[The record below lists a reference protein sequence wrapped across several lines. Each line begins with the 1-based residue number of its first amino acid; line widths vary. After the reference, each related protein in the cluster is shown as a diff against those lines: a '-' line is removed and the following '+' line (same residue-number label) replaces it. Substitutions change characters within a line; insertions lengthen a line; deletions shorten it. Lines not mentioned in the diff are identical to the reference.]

1 MTRAGKIKI
10 FTKAYCKYRD
20 LYDIKDLK
28 REKLTLTEYHL
39 VGDILKSLSGINDME
54 TTTFVEAAANWF
66 KRNGFSVEQG
76 TGVDCIS
83 WIIKIA

>member
-28 REKLTLTEYHL
+28 ER
-39 VGDILKSLSGINDME
+39 S
-54 TTTFVEAAANWF
+54 
-66 KRNGFSVEQG
+66 
-76 TGVDCIS
+76 
-83 WIIKIA
+83 